1 MPDYHYHKQQLK
13 KETIMSNKSQKDMIL
28 IHLQMHKT
36 ITTWEAIDKF
46 HATRLSAI
54 IFNLKEEGY
63 NIANIGSKEYAIY
76 EIQKASEYAKETEGS

>member
-1 MPDYHYHKQQLK
+1 MLRGLTLSPIEAFERY
-13 KETIMSNKSQKDMIL
+13 
-28 IHLQMHKT
+28 KT
-36 ITTWEAIDKF
+36 M
-46 HATRLSAI
+46 RLSAI

>member
-1 MPDYHYHKQQLK
+1 MQKRTKKQRVLEHLLK
-13 KETIMSNKSQKDMIL
+13 GLTLSPIEAFNRY
-28 IHLQMHKT
+28 KT
-36 ITTWEAIDKF
+36 M
-46 HATRLSAI
+46 RLSAI

>member
-1 MPDYHYHKQQLK
+1 MARVTKKKKVLEHLLK
-13 KETIMSNKSQKDMIL
+13 GLTLSPLEAFKRY
-28 IHLQMHKT
+28 KT
-36 ITTWEAIDKF
+36 M
-46 HATRLSAI
+46 RLSAI

>member
-1 MPDYHYHKQQLK
+1 MAKTTK
-13 KETIMSNKSQKDMIL
+13 KKKVLE
-28 IHLQMHKT
+28 HLLRGLTLSPIEAFERYKT
-36 ITTWEAIDKF
+36 M
-46 HATRLSAI
+46 RLSAI

>member
-1 MPDYHYHKQQLK
+1 MLKRTKKQRVLEHLLK
-13 KETIMSNKSQKDMIL
+13 GLTLSPIEAFNRY
-28 IHLQMHKT
+28 KT
-36 ITTWEAIDKF
+36 M
-46 HATRLSAI
+46 RLSAI